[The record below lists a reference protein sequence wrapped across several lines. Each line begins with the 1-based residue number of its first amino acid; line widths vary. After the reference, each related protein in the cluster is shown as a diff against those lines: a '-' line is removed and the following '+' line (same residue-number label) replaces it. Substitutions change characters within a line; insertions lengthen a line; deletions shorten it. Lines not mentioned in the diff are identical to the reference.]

1 MRQARTERTFKHPGS
16 RQPFWWKMLYSHLL
30 ELQSMIATT
39 RWRWKCCKREEGTE
53 RKQGWLECEL
63 WRTTKGTN
71 EHHIGPTVFLHYANK
86 RMGLK

>member
-1 MRQARTERTFKHPGS
+1 
-16 RQPFWWKMLYSHLL
+16 MLYG
-30 ELQSMIATT
+30 
-39 RWRWKCCKREEGTE
+39 KKGTE
-53 RKQGWLECEL
+53 RKQSWLECEL